1 MVKITALRQ
10 REVSGHLEHTGP
22 FWEDWL
28 VRPLDMYTSGR
39 AVGDEGL
46 AAQGEGRYALSSIFL
61 EVHTDSELVGLAGPI
76 SQDQAFVIDRQL
88 NGLLV
93 GQDPLATERLWD
105 MLYRAAVHGR
115 KGVVMQA
122 ISAIDCALWD
132 LKGKWAGV
140 PVYRLLGG
148 PLRETIPAYAS
159 TLGYS
164 VEPAAAAQLARE
176 LVGQGY
182 TALKW
187 FFKYGPGAGS
197 EGMAQNLAMARAVRA
212 AAGEDVE
219 LMFDAWMSWDVTY
232 ATQLGAE
239 LAAVRP
245 RWLEEPVPPDR
256 IASNAELRRRLP
268 FPIATGEHEYTR
280 WGAKQLLDAGASDVL
295 QPDIYWAGGISE
307 VLKIC
312 TLASTYDV
320 QVIPHGHSVH
330 ATAHLLVA
338 QPPQLCPRIE
348 YLLKWNEI
356 HQHFFR
362 TPLQPVQGRVLPP
375 DTPGM
380 GMELDDEKIERQRD
394 LRWD

>member
-1 MVKITALRQ
+1 VKITALRL
-10 REVSGHLEHTGP
+10 REVTGQLEHAGP

-28 VRPLDMYTSGR
+28 VRPLDVYTDRR
-39 AVGDEGL
+39 AAADEGL
-46 AAQGEGRYALSSIFL
+46 APRGEGRYTLSSIFL
-61 EVHTDSELVGLAGPI
+61 EIQTDGDLVGLAGPVA
-76 SQDQAFVIDRQL
+76 QDQAFAIDRQL
-88 NGLLV
+88 QGLLI

-122 ISAIDCALWD
+122 ISVIDCALWD

-148 PLRETIPAYAS
+148 PVREAIPAYAS

-164 VEPAAAAQLARE
+164 VEPTAAAQLARD
-176 LVGQGY
+176 LVAQGY

-187 FFKYGPGAGS
+187 FFKYGPAAGS
-197 EGMAQNLAMARAVRA
+197 AGMAQNLALARAVRA
-212 AAGEDVE
+212 AVGEDVE
-219 LMFDAWMSWDVTY
+219 LMFDAWMSWDVSY
-232 ATQLGAE
+232 ATQLGLALAE
-239 LAAVRP
+239 VHP

-256 IASNAELRRRLP
+256 IASAAELRRRLP

-280 WGAKQLLDAGASDVL
+280 WGARQLLDAGAADVL

-307 VLKIC
+307 LVKIC
-312 TLASTYDV
+312 ALASTYDV
-320 QVIPHGHSVH
+320 QVIPHGHSVP
-330 ATAHLLVA
+330 ATAHLLYA

-362 TPLQPVQGRVLPP
+362 TPLRPVQGIVVPP
-375 DTPGM
+375 ETPGM
-380 GMELDDEKIERQRD
+380 GMELDEDKIEQQRD
-394 LRWD
+394 VRWE

>member
-1 MVKITALRQ
+1 MKITALRL
-10 REVSGHLEHTGP
+10 RAVSGRLEHAGT

-28 VRPLDMYTSGR
+28 VRPFDMYTSQH
-39 AVGDEGL
+39 AAGDEGL
-46 AAQGEGRYALSSIFL
+46 IQDGEGRYRLSAIFL
-61 EVHTDSELVGLAGPI
+61 ELRTDSDLIGLAGPI
-76 SQDQAFVIDRQL
+76 GQDQAYLIDRQL
-88 NGLLV
+88 KQV
-93 GQDPLATERLWD
+93 IIGQDPLATERIWD

-164 VEPAAAAQLARE
+164 VEPDAAARRAQELAA
-176 LVGQGY
+176 QGY
-182 TALKW
+182 RAMKW
-187 FFKYGPGAGS
+187 FFKYGPAAGS
-197 EGMAQNLAMARAVRA
+197 AGMARNLALARAVRA
-212 AAGEDVE
+212 AVGDDVD
-219 LMFDAWMSWDVTY
+219 LMFDAWMSWDVAY
-232 ATQLGAE
+232 ATQLGLALAE
-239 LAAVRP
+239 VRP

-256 IASNAELRRRLP
+256 IASVAELRRRLP
-268 FPIATGEHEYTR
+268 FPTATGEHEYTR

-307 VLKIC
+307 LVKIC

-320 QVIPHGHSVH
+320 QVIPHGHSTH
-330 ATAHLLVA
+330 ASAHLLYA
-338 QPPQLCPRIE
+338 QPPQLCPFIE

-356 HQHFFR
+356 NQHFFR
-362 TPLQPVQGRVLPP
+362 TPLRPVNGVVVPP
-375 DTPGM
+375 EAPGM
-380 GMELDDEKIERQRD
+380 GMELDDEKILQQQE
-394 LRWD
+394 LGWD